1 MIQPLF
7 VKMASTQ
14 TEMPMDY
21 TIEEKTLTAN
31 DALQIHLAPA
41 EGFLIRMKKE

>member
-31 DALQIHLAPA
+31 DALQIHLAPTG
-41 EGFLIRMKKE
+41 GFLVRLRKE